1 MPTLEMQNHHIK
13 QNKLAVTLLYIT
25 YWYDWSSLSLYR
37 TCNLREQPEVIVI
50 CNLQTELQGS
60 SQLLQ

>member
-25 YWYDWSSLSLYR
+25 HWYDWSSLSLYR
-37 TCNLREQPEVIVI
+37 TCNLMEQSEVTVI